1 MRSREGEGG
10 EISILTFLLRL
21 IHFSTCENE
30 EDGEKGGG
38 NMKVS
43 QEEWKAHRDFFYL
56 RIRDKFPASCLIF
69 LGFFPKYQQNA
80 LVACLAQ
87 ESN

>member
-1 MRSREGEGG
+1 
-10 EISILTFLLRL
+10 
-21 IHFSTCENE
+21 
-30 EDGEKGGG
+30 
-38 NMKVS
+38 MKVS